1 MDTPEVLFDKT
12 AIEMHDKV
20 INELL
25 SELPMSAKMIALEV
39 LAKHHQ
45 KYTIT
50 EPTAPPV
57 ADMLS
62 VWGKVAVAGE
72 RASMAFTNARRKLI
86 RSLFKVYGFKVKE
99 GESDLKEYVF
109 KAGEALMDK
118 MDQYYRE
125 VGVVAIANMG
135 EFSEKTIEHY
145 EAMEDRSKWG
155 PGKWYEHLGAVL
167 DDQGRV
173 VFGSVYAVEKMMEL
187 RLTEYVRGIVLAA
200 AIQNKQGE

>member
-1 MDTPEVLFDKT
+1 METPEAPADKT
-12 AIEMHDKV
+12 AIEMHEKV
-20 INELL
+20 INDLL

-39 LAKHHQ
+39 LAKHQQ
-45 KYTIT
+45 KYIIT
-50 EPTAPPV
+50 PYVEPVVT
-57 ADMLS
+57 DMLS
-62 VWGKVAVAGE
+62 VWAKVAIAGE
-72 RASMAFTNARRKLI
+72 RASTAFTAARRNLI
-86 RSLFKVYGFKVKE
+86 RRLFKVYGFKVKE

-135 EFSEKTIEHY
+135 EFSNKTIEHY

-155 PGKWYEHLGAVL
+155 PGMWYEHLGAVK
-167 DDQGRV
+167 DDQHRI
-173 VFGSVYAVEKMMEL
+173 VFGSVHAVERMMEL

-200 AIQNKQGE
+200 NRQTKQGE